1 MNIWRHCPAFADYL
15 DHSQLF
21 PRIAFAIV
29 SFVIE
34 SKINPIR
41 YIRIRI
47 EGERAI
53 LIYLDLS
60 IIGVK

>member
-1 MNIWRHCPAFADYL
+1 MNIGGHCPAFADYL

-29 SFVIE
+29 GFVVE

-41 YIRIRI
+41 YIRIGI
-47 EGERAI
+47 KGEGAI

-60 IIGVK
+60 IVGIK